1 MLKKSNLT
9 RFKPQKTKIGAAIA
23 LILVLSIGM
32 FGIFPVVDAH
42 TPSWQVPTFL
52 FMTVAPN
59 PVGVN
64 QPSTVIFWL
73 NQPPPTAAGS
83 GGDRWR
89 NILLDVTKP
98 DGTKLSL
105 GSFTSDDVGSCY
117 TVFTPDQTGTYTFKA
132 SFAGQVVSLIGPTG
146 VVGAASV
153 YENDTFQPSSTSTT
167 LTVQTTQIPH
177 APNYALPTGYWTRP
191 IEGQNTDW
199 FAIASNWLSAPQ
211 VVFRFQPDGAAPNS
225 AHVLWAKPFEFGGV
239 VGGSNTGIAGMTY
252 YSGLNYEAKFS
263 TPIIVNGRLYY
274 EQPLA
279 NDARGGG
286 FICLDLRTGEK
297 IWEQNITGI
306 SFGQL
311 YDYESLNQHGVIPNG
326 YLWKSVSDA
335 SNGGTVW
342 MAYDSFTGRWL
353 FNETNVPS
361 GTQVYG
367 PNGEILV
374 YQMNYAARWLAM
386 WNNTAAPTL
395 AGALGTGS
403 SAYQWRPN
411 GKNVNASTAYT
422 WNVTIPSL
430 TGLSNP
436 SIVKVFYG
444 DLILGTSS
452 TFITNS
458 AYGGTQNPYTLWALN
473 LNPTKGAIGQLLWYK
488 NYTAPSGNITRT
500 IYVDPGWPLVDLTAR
515 VFVVHDEETMVNWGY
530 SIDTGN
536 VLWGPSAPEANALG
550 FYFSTGGQLSAKAVA
565 YGNLYQ
571 AGYGG
576 VLYCYNLTTGKVAF
590 TYGNGGA
597 GNSTNSGLASPYG
610 KYPIGTGAIADG
622 KVYIFSSEHSPT
634 APYWKD
640 ALIRC
645 VDAFTGEELWKT
657 YGYSGVG
664 SNNGMAVADGNMVY
678 LNLYDNQLYCFGKGP
693 SATTVSAPQTLASKG
708 TKVVITGS
716 VTDQSSGAKGTP
728 AISDASMG
736 AWMAY
741 LYMQKPKPTN
751 ATGVQVHLT
760 AIDPNGN
767 YQEIGYATT
776 DTNGNYGIIWTPPV
790 EGLYKVTATFAGT
803 ESYGD
808 SDATTYMG
816 VGPAA
821 QTQPSAQPTST
832 ANPTPTQNPT
842 PIVTFNPSP
851 TPANPPT
858 SAPPTTT
865 YIAIGAAVIIIVA
878 AAAALIMRKRK

>member
-1 MLKKSNLT
+1 MVNDFSRTKLKN
-9 RFKPQKTKIGAAIA
+9 QKNKAAVTIA
-23 LILVLSIGM
+23 LVLVLSIGV
-32 FGIFPVVDAH
+32 FGIFPTVNAH
-42 TPSWQVPTFL
+42 TPPWQVPTFL
-52 FMTVAPN
+52 FLTAAPN
-59 PVGVN
+59 PIGVN
-64 QPSTVIFWL
+64 QPTTIIFWL
-73 NQPPPTAAGS
+73 NQPPPTSAGS

-89 NILLDVTKP
+89 NIALEVTKP
-98 DGTKLSL
+98 DGTLQSL

-117 TVFTPDQTGTYTFKA
+117 TLFTPTQPGTYTFKV
-132 SFAGQVVSLIGPTG
+132 SFPGQVASLYGPTG
-146 VVGAASV
+146 IAGASSV
-153 YENDTFQPSSTSTT
+153 YENDTFQPSTSSTT
-167 LTVQTTQIPH
+167 LTVQQAQIPQP
-177 APNYALPTGYWTRP
+177 PNYPLPTGYWTRP
-191 IEGQNTDW
+191 IEGQNTNW
-199 FAIASNWLSAPQ
+199 FTVASNWLSAPQ
-211 VVFRFQPDGAAPNS
+211 VVYRFQPDGAAPNS
-225 AHVLWAKPFEFGGV
+225 AHILWAQPYEFGGV
-239 VGGSNTGIAGMTY
+239 VGGSNTGTDGMTY
-252 YSGLNYEAKFS
+252 YSGLNYEAKFQ
-263 TPIIVNGRLYY
+263 TPIIINGRLYY

-286 FICLDLRTGEK
+286 FVCLDLHTGEK
-297 IWEQNITGI
+297 IWEQNLTGI
-306 SFGQL
+306 TFGQL
-311 YDYESLNQHGVIPNG
+311 YDYESLNQHGVVPNG
-326 YLWKSVSDA
+326 YLWRSVSDA
-335 SNGGTVW
+335 NNGGTVW
-342 MAYDSFTGRWL
+342 MAYDPFTGRWL

-374 YQMNYAARWLAM
+374 FQMNYNARWLAM

-430 TGLSNP
+430 AGLSSP
-436 SIVKVFYG
+436 AIVKVLYD

-458 AYGGTQNPYTLWALN
+458 AYGGTQNPYTFWAIN
-473 LNPTKGAIGQLLWYK
+473 LNKARGQIGQLLWYR

-500 IYVDPGWPLVDLTAR
+500 IYVDPGWPLVDQSAR
-515 VFVVHDEETMVNWGY
+515 VFVAHDEETRVNWGY
-530 SIDTGN
+530 SIDTGEI
-536 VLWGPSAPEANALG
+536 LWGPSAPEANALG
-550 FYFSTGGQLSAKAVA
+550 FYFSTGGQLSAKATA

-576 VLYCYNLTTGKVAF
+576 TLYCYNLTTGKVTF

-597 GNSTNSGLASPYG
+597 GNSTFSGLASPYG
-610 KYPIGTGAIADG
+610 NFPIGTGAIADG

-634 APYWKD
+634 SPYWKD

-645 VDAFTGEELWKT
+645 IDAFTGKELWTT
-657 YGYSGVG
+657 YGYAGVG

-693 SATTVSAPQTLASKG
+693 SATTVSAPQTISSRG

-716 VTDQSSGAKGTP
+716 VTDQSSGAKDTP
-728 AISDASMG
+728 AISDVSMG

-767 YQEIGYATT
+767 YQEIGNPTT

-790 EGLYKVTATFAGT
+790 EGLYKITATFAGT

-816 VGPAA
+816 VGPAT
-821 QTQPSAQPTST
+821 QIQPSAQPTATVS
-832 ANPTPTQNPT
+832 PTPTQNPT
-842 PIVTFNPSP
+842 PTVTFNPSP

-858 SAPPTTT
+858 SASPTTT
-865 YIAIGAAVIIIVA
+865 YVAIGIAVVIIIA
-878 AAAALIMRKRK
+878 AAAALIIRKRK